1 MESGG
6 TEVTSSWNQRRLWL
20 ELERLRACSY
30 IDLMSSRA
38 DLFRVDYIYTLAT
51 LTGWGATFTF
61 SNVVHSIIYETCN
74 TCITTLEV
82 LLLYCA
88 CSLKVAG
95 AGLSKSLVVHLDL
108 GAAGAALYAVIEWI
122 VPPKSGFIPTA
133 SSPRRLKVAY
143 LTKHG

>member
-38 DLFRVDYIYTLAT
+38 DRFRVHLHLGY
-51 LTGWGATFTF
+51 TGWGATFTF
-61 SNVVHSIIYETCN
+61 SNVVYSIIYETCN

-108 GAAGAALYAVIEWI
+108 GAALYAVIVWI

-133 SSPRRLKVAY
+133 SPPCRLKVAY
-143 LTKHG
+143 ITKHG